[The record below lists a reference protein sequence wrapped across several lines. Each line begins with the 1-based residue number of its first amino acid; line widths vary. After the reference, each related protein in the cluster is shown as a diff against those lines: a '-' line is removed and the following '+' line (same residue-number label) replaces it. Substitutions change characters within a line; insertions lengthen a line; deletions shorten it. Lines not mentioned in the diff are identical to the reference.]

1 MSVNYEDVNVTIN
14 SKLESTKGIDKTIQS
29 LEKVTESVDDF
40 AKAVEE
46 VNPSNLEKAR
56 AAIERMKPVRASS
69 LKGQITKGREVE
81 IDETYASSASAWDA
95 TADATEKATKNIAY
109 YKQLVQEIKQAQ
121 EEAWHNTEILDAAN
135 EWKEIGE
142 AIDMDISKTFQY
154 KSVWENLKSS
164 LGNVATAVKDTF
176 VGAWK
181 ALPEA
186 QADFIEKLAE
196 SRREATALEKQ
207 LMRIAKYRIIRTII
221 SGVANGIK
229 EGVKNLEEWDRNI
242 GLTGFAQSMD
252 SARTSVEILKNSLA
266 VIVAPGL
273 EIAASVLREIASLAI
288 AAANAISRFF
298 AIITHSDRYKIVKS
312 IDSIANSESKA
323 GGAAKKAT
331 QEFKKQ
337 LMAFDEINN
346 ITAQNQGGSG
356 GGGGSSI
363 SSDIKDAFD
372 EVEVGDMNALEKWL
386 DKFTRKWGQVY
397 TETTKS
403 YMDAEKKWE
412 NLKELMMSIPGKVK
426 KAWDNFWE
434 NFDKKSAVRRE
445 TFRQN
450 WEKVIE
456 HLSTAF
462 KLFVSGDFEGA
473 AEEMGKILKDNVGK
487 GEVAVKMFGLTWA
500 EENGYVKRDINDT
513 TKLIDAK
520 TGEALDVF
528 LQGTTKAEDGFSGL
542 KGKIDADS
550 QSAKKSIDSNISGA
564 INDARTAISNLV
576 KDFNGLNG
584 KKVTMQI
591 VTNEKRYVHYLDKDG
606 NEISGVAGH
615 FASGGFPAQG
625 QMFIARE
632 SGPELVGSI
641 GSHTAVANNDQIV
654 SAVSQGVASAVASVL
669 GNGRSNVTVTLE
681 GDAKGLFKVVQKE
694 GRAYSA
700 RTGQPALA

>member
-56 AAIERMKPVRASS
+56 AAIERMKPIRASS
-69 LKGQITKGREVE
+69 LKGQITKSREVE
-81 IDETYASSASAWDA
+81 FEGTYTSSASAWDA

-273 EIAASVLREIASLAI
+273 EMAASVLREIASLAI

-363 SSDIKDAFD
+363 SSDIKDAFG
-372 EVEVGDMNALEKWL
+372 ETEVGDMNALEKWL

-412 NLKELMMSIPGKVK
+412 NLMELMMSIPEKVK
-426 KAWDNFWE
+426 KAWDDFWE

-450 WEKVIE
+450 WEKVVE

-513 TKLIDAK
+513 TKLIDTK
-520 TGEALDVF
+520 TGEALNVF
-528 LQGTTKAEDGFSGL
+528 LQGTTKAENGFSGL
-542 KGKIDADS
+542 KGKIDSDS
-550 QSAKKSIDSNISGA
+550 KSSKQSIDTYISGA
-564 INDARTAISNLV
+564 ISNVQQNINNLTSKPHLV
-576 KDFNGLNG
+576 KIETQETQT
-584 KKVTMQI
+584 VT
-591 VTNEKRYVHYLDKDG
+591 RYVNVYE
-606 NEISGVAGH
+606 NIVSSGKSGK
-615 FASGGFPAQG
+615 FATGGFPTSG
-625 QMFIARE
+625 QMFVARE
-632 SGPELVGSI
+632 AGPELVGSI
-641 GSHTAVANNDQIV
+641 GSRTAVANNDQIV
-654 SAVSQGVASAVASVL
+654 ESVSRGVAQAVESVL